1 MDALNSVSSR
11 QLTPS
16 ESMAKLERAMAM
28 ADQRIAIRKNVVGRS
43 QVTLMLIGG
52 FPLSCYL
59 LYNWFAPGGVMMNMK
74 ASSGAYMYW
83 PQNFMY
89 RAKSTRTIYRPEFDN
104 KEVYSPLSH
113 YSRRV
118 AAQREAGTLP
128 ENVFNPT
135 SWH

>member
-1 MDALNSVSSR
+1 
-11 QLTPS
+11 
-16 ESMAKLERAMAM
+16 MAKLERAVAH
-28 ADQRIAIRKNVVGRS
+28 ADQRIVIRKNVIGRA
-43 QVTLMLIGG
+43 QVSLMLLGG
-52 FPLSCYL
+52 FPLSAYL
-59 LYNWFAPGGVMMNMK
+59 LYNWFAPGGVMQNMK

-89 RAKSTRTIYRPEFDN
+89 RPKTQREMYRPEYDN
-104 KEVYSPLSH
+104 KEMYTPLSA